1 MRFFIERPVAT
12 LMIYLA
18 LLALGLY
25 SLFNIPLELAPQEEF
40 PRVDISASW
49 AGASPE
55 VMQTQVT
62 SVLEEAALTVRG
74 IRKISSSSNIGSC
87 RLTLEFD
94 PRVNLEFANLALREA
109 IGRILPEL
117 PYGVKPV
124 VEPYIPEDFRVRSFL
139 TYTISGNYPLQTLR
153 EIVKD
158 RLEIGLGSIAGVA
171 RAEVS
176 GGSELNVRLTLDQ
189 KKLRDLGL
197 HPYMIIQT
205 LLRALQVYPSA
216 RVQKDRE
223 EYLLRVDLAP
233 ASIKDLSELIVSHQ
247 GPVPVRIKDVA
258 TVGLE
263 YAEIFQLNRING
275 QPTIKLEVL
284 KEKGRNTLKVA
295 RQVKDRLE
303 QVKKDLPPDLIFRV
317 VDDESQEILDNLR
330 HLYLLAAVITLII
343 FLMIFIIIRK
353 LSPSLLILSSV
364 IFSAVIAFNFIYL
377 FKISLNMLTL
387 GALALGFGIF
397 VDNSIVVFENILRL
411 RESGLAPKEA
421 ALAGARQMVTPVLAS
436 TLTTIGV
443 FFCFPF
449 FQGRLRIYYLPLGIV
464 MSLALATSL
473 LVSFSL
479 IPALSPR
486 LLYLQPGKQKDR
498 VFSVFE
504 KILRFC
510 LKHPLEILLIIGL
523 ITFGSYRT
531 FKKNV
536 TIGEF
541 FRWYSRDRL
550 NVYLTMPAGTR
561 IEATDELLRKF
572 EEKALAYPC
581 QKQVNSQVLRERG
594 FLDITFPPEA
604 ELSAHPYLLKDELI
618 RLATNF
624 AGVSISVSGFD
635 PQGYYSSMSA
645 GRYLDS
651 FIRIYGYNLKK
662 LQDIA
667 ADLETR
673 LRRNP
678 RVGEI
683 RSITSQYSW
692 GDINSTEYILR
703 IKEEALARY
712 NLDPNYIF
720 YQLQSLVRGTFG
732 LRLKAVI
739 QGKERF
745 IEIKFPEAESQELS
759 QLLETLLVSPGGEQL
774 QVRDLLAVEEKEIP
788 GSIYRENQQF
798 QMTVMWEFK
807 GPYKAAENYR
817 KTVFSALS
825 LPPGFT
831 ATMEYGFLMTTEE
844 KSQLKYGLLAAL
856 VIIFIILASL
866 YESFI
871 QPFIVLLAVPLSLTG
886 VFLAFV
892 IAGYPFDSS
901 AYIGLILLAGIV
913 VNNAIIL
920 VDHINYTRK
929 TSGLSLVEALIRGT
943 RERIRPVFMTT
954 TTTVFGLLPLLLLQ
968 LETGRRQIW
977 SSLALATLGGLTA
990 SALFIFIVIPIFYYH
1005 FSREKSPSSLESA
1018 NRLS

>member
-12 LMIYLA
+12 LMVYLA
-18 LLALGLY
+18 LLALGIY
-25 SLFNIPLELAPQEEF
+25 SLFHIPLELAPQEEF
-40 PRVDISASW
+40 PRVDLSATW
-49 AGASPE
+49 PGASPE

-62 SVLEEAALTVRG
+62 AILEEAVLTVRG
-74 IRKISSSSNIGSC
+74 IRKISSTSNIGSC
-87 RLTLEFD
+87 RLTIEFD

-109 IGRILPEL
+109 IGRVLSEL

-124 VEPYIPEDFRVRSFL
+124 VEPYIPEDFRVRPFL

-158 RLEIGLGSIAGVA
+158 RLEIGLGSINGVS
-171 RAEVS
+171 RVEVS
-176 GGSELNVRLTLDQ
+176 GGSDLNVRLTLDQ

-197 HPYMIIQT
+197 HPYMIVQALT
-205 LLRALQVYPSA
+205 QALQVYPSA

-223 EYLLRVDLAP
+223 EYLLRVAMAPVDTGDLG
-233 ASIKDLSELIVSHQ
+233 ELIIRHQ
-247 GPVPVRIKDVA
+247 GPVPVRVKDVA
-258 TVGLE
+258 TISLE
-263 YAEIFQLNRING
+263 YAEIFHLNRING
-275 QPTIKLEVL
+275 QPTIMLRVL
-284 KEKGRNTLKVA
+284 KEKGKNTLKVA
-295 RQVKDRLE
+295 RLVKDRLE
-303 QVKKDLPPDLIFRV
+303 QLKKNLPADLIFRV

-343 FLMIFIIIRK
+343 FLMIFITIRK
-353 LSPSLLILSSV
+353 VSPSLLILSSI
-364 IFSAVIAFNFIYL
+364 IFSAVISFNFIYL

-411 RESGLAPKEA
+411 REAGLDPKKA
-421 ALAGARQMVTPVLAS
+421 AVEGARQVITPVLAS

-486 LLYLQPGKQKDR
+486 LLFLRAGRPRGR
-498 VFSVFE
+498 IFSFFE
-504 KILRFC
+504 KILRFS
-510 LKHPLEILLIIGL
+510 LKHPVEILLILGL
-523 ITFGSYRT
+523 VTFGSYRT
-531 FKKNV
+531 FRKNV

-550 NVYLTMPAGTR
+550 NVSVTMPAGTR
-561 IEATDELLRKF
+561 IEATDELIRKF
-572 EEKALAYPC
+572 EDRALAYPC
-581 QKQVNSQVLRERG
+581 EKQVNSQVFSERG
-594 FLDITFPPEA
+594 FLDITFPPEV
-604 ELSAHPYLLKDELI
+604 ELSAHPYILKDELI

-624 AGVSISVSGFD
+624 AGVSIGVYGFD
-635 PQGYYSSMSA
+635 PQGYYSAMSA

-651 FIRIYGYNLKK
+651 YIRIYGYNLKK

-683 RSITSQYSW
+683 KSITGQYYW
-692 GDINSTEYILR
+692 GDVTSTEYILR

-712 NLDPNYIF
+712 NLDPNYVF

-732 LRLKAVI
+732 LRLQAVI

-745 IEIKFPEAESQELS
+745 IEIKFPEAENQELNR
-759 QLLETLLVSPGGEQL
+759 LLERLLVSPSGEQL
-774 QVRDLLAVEEKEIP
+774 QVRDLLALEEKQIP

-817 KTVFSALS
+817 KAVFSALS
-825 LPPGFT
+825 LPPGFR
-831 ATMEYGFLMTTEE
+831 ATMEFGYFMTTEE
-844 KSQLKYGLLAAL
+844 KSQLKFGLLAAL
-856 VIIFIILASL
+856 AIIFVILAAL

-871 QPFIVLLAVPLSLTG
+871 QPFIVMLAVPLSLAG

-920 VDHINYTRK
+920 VDHINYTRRS
-929 TSGLSLVEALIRGT
+929 SGLSLVEAVIKGT

-954 TTTVFGLLPLLLLQ
+954 ATTVFGLLPLLLIQ

-990 SALFIFIVIPIFYYH
+990 SALFIFLVIPIFYYH
-1005 FSREKSPSSLESA
+1005 FSRKKS
-1018 NRLS
+1018 

>member
-1 MRFFIERPVAT
+1 MRFFIDRPVAT

-18 LLALGLY
+18 LLALGFY
-25 SLFNIPLELAPQEEF
+25 SLFHIPLELAPQEEF
-40 PRVDISASW
+40 PQVDITASW

-62 SVLEEAALTVRG
+62 AILEEAVLSVKG
-74 IRKISSSSNIGSC
+74 IRKIQSTSEIGSC
-87 RLTLEFD
+87 RLTVEFD
-94 PRVNLEFANLALREA
+94 PKIDLEFANLALREA
-109 IGRILPEL
+109 LGRILPEL

-124 VEPYIPEDFRVRSFL
+124 VEPYIPEDFRVRPFL

-158 RLEIGLGSIAGVA
+158 RLEIGLGAVSGVSKV
-171 RAEVS
+171 EVS
-176 GGSELNVRLTLDQ
+176 GGSDFNVRLTLDQ
-189 KKLRDLGL
+189 KKMRDLSL
-197 HPYMIIQT
+197 HPYLIVQT
-205 LLRALQVYPSA
+205 LAQAFQVYPSA
-216 RVQKDRE
+216 RVHKDQE
-223 EYLLRVDLAP
+223 EYLLRLALAP
-233 ASIKDLSELIVSHQ
+233 RDLKDLGELVISHR
-247 GPVPVRIKDVA
+247 GGVPVRIKDVA
-258 TVGLE
+258 AVTLE
-263 YAEIFQLNRING
+263 YAEIFHLNRING
-275 QPTIKLEVL
+275 QPTIMLRVL
-284 KEKGRNTLKVA
+284 KEKGKNTLKVA
-295 RQVKDRLE
+295 RQVKERLE
-303 QVKKDLPPDLIFRV
+303 QVKKNLPADLTFRV

-330 HLYLLAAVITLII
+330 HLYLLAAVITLLI
-343 FLMIFIIIRK
+343 FLMIFIIIRR

-364 IFSAVIAFNFIYL
+364 LFSAIISFNFIYV

-411 RESGLAPKEA
+411 RESGWSPGEA
-421 ALAGARQMVTPVLAS
+421 ASKGPRQVITPVLAS

-464 MSLALATSL
+464 MSLALTTSL

-486 LLYLQPGKQKDR
+486 LLFVRPRKERSPGLL
-498 VFSVFE
+498 FFE
-504 KILRFC
+504 KVLRFG

-523 ITFGSYRT
+523 LIFGSYRL

-536 TIGEF
+536 VIGEF
-541 FRWYSRDRL
+541 FRWYARDRL
-550 NVYLTMPAGTR
+550 NVSITMPAGTR
-561 IEATDELLRKF
+561 IEATDELVRQF
-572 EEKALAYPC
+572 EQRALAYPC
-581 QKQVNSQVLRERG
+581 QKQVNARVFRERG
-594 FLDITFPPEA
+594 YLDISFPPEV
-604 ELSAHPYLLKDELI
+604 ELSAHPYILKDELI

-624 AGVSISVSGFD
+624 AGVSIGVYGFD

-645 GRYLDS
+645 GRFLDS
-651 FIRIYGYNLKK
+651 YIRLYGYNLKK

-683 RSITSQYSW
+683 KSITGQYFW
-692 GDINSTEYILR
+692 GDVSSTEYVLK

-712 NLDPNYIF
+712 NLDPNYLF
-720 YQLQSLVRGTFG
+720 YQLQSMVRGAFG
-732 LRLKAVI
+732 LRLQAVI

-745 IEIKFPEAESQELS
+745 IEVKFPEAENLELG
-759 QLLETLLVSPGGEQL
+759 QLLEMLLITPEGQQL
-774 QVRDLLAVEEKEIP
+774 QVGDLLAVEERQIP

-817 KTVFSALS
+817 KAVFSSLS

-831 ATMEYGFLMTTEE
+831 AAMEYGFLMTTAE
-844 KSQLKYGLLAAL
+844 KSQLKFGLIAAL
-856 VIIFIILASL
+856 VIIFIILAAL

-871 QPFIVLLAVPLSLTG
+871 QPFIVMLAVPLALTG

-892 IAGYPFDSS
+892 VAGYPFDSS

-920 VDHINYTRK
+920 VDHINQTRK
-929 TSGLSLVEALIRGT
+929 NSGLELAEAVVRGA

-954 TTTVFGLLPLLLLQ
+954 ATTVFGLLPLLLIQ

-990 SALFIFIVIPIFYYH
+990 SSLFIFLVIPIFYYY
-1005 FSREKSPSSLESA
+1005 FTRKRS
-1018 NRLS
+1018 

>member
-18 LLALGLY
+18 LLALGFY
-25 SLFNIPLELAPQEEF
+25 SLFHIPLELAPQEEF
-40 PRVDISASW
+40 PRVDITASW
-49 AGASPE
+49 PGASPE

-62 SVLEEAALTVRG
+62 SVLEEAVLSVRG
-74 IRKISSSSNIGSC
+74 IRKLSSTSHIGSC
-87 RLTLEFD
+87 RLTVEFD
-94 PRVNLEFANLALREA
+94 TRVNLEFANLALREA
-109 IGRILPEL
+109 IGRVLPDL

-124 VEPYIPEDFRVRSFL
+124 VEPYIPDDFRVRPFL

-158 RLEIGLGSIAGVA
+158 RLEIGLGSVDGVS
-171 RAEVS
+171 RVEVS
-176 GGSELNVRLTLDQ
+176 GGSDLNVRLTLDQ

-197 HPYMIIQT
+197 HPYMIIQR
-205 LLRALQVYPSA
+205 LLQALQVYPSA

-223 EYLLRVDLAP
+223 EYLLRVAMAPTDL
-233 ASIKDLSELIVSHQ
+233 KDLGELIVRHQ
-247 GPVPVRIKDVA
+247 GPVPIRIKDVA
-258 TVGLE
+258 EVSLE
-263 YAEIFQLNRING
+263 YAEIFHLNRING
-275 QPTIKLEVL
+275 QPTIMLRML
-284 KEKGRNTLKVA
+284 KEKGKNTLKVA
-295 RQVKDRLE
+295 SQAKARLE
-303 QVKKDLPPDLIFRV
+303 QVKKNLPPDLIFRV

-330 HLYLLAAVITLII
+330 HLYLLAAVITLLI

-364 IFSAVIAFNFIYL
+364 IFSAVISFNFIYL

-411 RESGLAPKEA
+411 RESGLAPKQA
-421 ALAGARQMVTPVLAS
+421 AVEGTRQVLTPVLAS

-486 LLYLQPGKQKDR
+486 LLHPGKRKQKNR
-498 VFSVFE
+498 VFSAFE
-504 KILRFC
+504 KILRFS
-510 LKHPLEILLIIGL
+510 LKHPIEILLVIGL
-523 ITFGSYRT
+523 ITFGSYRL

-536 TIGEF
+536 TVGEF
-541 FRWYSRDRL
+541 FRWYSRDQL
-550 NVYLTMPAGTR
+550 NVSLTMPAGTR
-561 IEATDELLRKF
+561 IEATDELVRQF

-581 QKQVNSQVLRERG
+581 EKQVNSQVLSERG
-594 FLDITFPPEA
+594 ILTITFPPQV
-604 ELSAHPYLLKDELI
+604 ELSAHPYILKDELI

-624 AGVSISVSGFD
+624 AGVSIGVSGFD

-651 FIRIYGYNLKK
+651 YIRIYGYNLKK

-683 RSITSQYSW
+683 KSITGQYYW
-692 GDINSTEYILR
+692 GDVTSTEYILR

-712 NLDPNYIF
+712 NLDPNYVF
-720 YQLQSLVRGTFG
+720 SHLQSLVRGTFG
-732 LRLKAVI
+732 LRLQAVI

-745 IEIKFPEAESQELS
+745 IEIKFPEAENQELNR
-759 QLLETLLVSPGGEQL
+759 LLETLLVSPGGEQL
-774 QVRDLLAVEEKEIP
+774 QVGDLLAVEEKEIP

-798 QMTVMWEFK
+798 QITVMWEFK

-817 KTVFSALS
+817 KAVFSSLS

-831 ATMEYGFLMTTEE
+831 ATMEYGFFMTTEE
-844 KSQLKYGLLAAL
+844 KAQLKFGLLAAL
-856 VIIFIILASL
+856 AIIFVILASL

-871 QPFIVLLAVPLSLTG
+871 QPFVIMLSVPLSLAG

-920 VDHINYTRK
+920 VDHLNHTRK
-929 TSGLSLVEALIRGT
+929 ISGLSLEEAVVKGA

-954 TTTVFGLLPLLLLQ
+954 ATTVFGLLPLLLIQ
-968 LETGRRQIW
+968 LEAGRRQIW

-990 SALFIFIVIPIFYYH
+990 SALFIFIAIPIFYYQ
-1005 FSREKSPSSLESA
+1005 FSRRKS
-1018 NRLS
+1018 

>member
-18 LLALGLY
+18 LLALGFY
-25 SLFNIPLELAPQEEF
+25 SLFHIPLELAPQEEF
-40 PRVDISASW
+40 PRVDITASW
-49 AGASPE
+49 SGTSPE

-62 SVLEEAALTVRG
+62 SVLEEAVLAVRG
-74 IRKISSSSNIGSC
+74 IRKLTSTSNIGSC
-87 RLTLEFD
+87 RLTVEFD
-94 PRVNLEFANLALREA
+94 TRVNLEFANLALREA
-109 IGRILPEL
+109 IGRVLTEL

-124 VEPYIPEDFRVRSFL
+124 VEPYIPDDFRVRPFL
-139 TYTISGNYPLQTLR
+139 TYTISGNYPLQALR

-158 RLEIGLGSIAGVA
+158 RLEIGLGSVDGVS
-171 RAEVS
+171 RVEVS
-176 GGSELNVRLTLDQ
+176 GGSDLNVRLTLDQ

-197 HPYMIIQT
+197 HPYMIIQ
-205 LLRALQVYPSA
+205 LLLQALQVYPSA

-223 EYLLRVDLAP
+223 EYLLRVAMAP
-233 ASIKDLSELIVSHQ
+233 ADLKDLGELIVRHQ
-247 GPVPVRIKDVA
+247 GPVPIRIKDVA
-258 TVGLE
+258 EVSLE
-263 YAEIFQLNRING
+263 YAEIFHLNRING
-275 QPTIKLEVL
+275 QPTIMLRVL
-284 KEKGRNTLKVA
+284 KEKGKNTLKVA
-295 RQVKDRLE
+295 RQTKARLE
-303 QVKKDLPPDLIFRV
+303 QVKKNLPPDLIFRV

-330 HLYLLAAVITLII
+330 HLYLLAAVITLLI
-343 FLMIFIIIRK
+343 FLMIFIIIRR

-364 IFSAVIAFNFIYL
+364 IFSAVISFNFIYL
-377 FKISLNMLTL
+377 FKISLNLLTL

-411 RESGLAPKEA
+411 RESGLAPKQA
-421 ALAGARQMVTPVLAS
+421 AVEGARQVLTPVLAS
-436 TLTTIGV
+436 TLTTMGV

-486 LLYLQPGKQKDR
+486 LLHPGKGKQKNR
-498 VFSVFE
+498 VFSAFE
-504 KILRFC
+504 KFLRFS
-510 LKHPLEILLIIGL
+510 LKHPIEILLVIGL
-523 ITFGSYRT
+523 ITFGSYRL

-536 TIGEF
+536 TVGEF
-541 FRWYSRDRL
+541 FRWYSRDQL
-550 NVYLTMPAGTR
+550 NVSLTMPAGTR
-561 IEATDELLRKF
+561 IEATDDLVRQF

-581 QKQVNSQVLRERG
+581 EKQVNSQVMSERG
-594 FLDITFPPEA
+594 LLTITFPPEV
-604 ELSAHPYLLKDELI
+604 ELSAHPYILKDELI

-624 AGVSISVSGFD
+624 AGVSIGVYGFD
-635 PQGYYSSMSA
+635 PQGYYSSISA

-651 FIRIYGYNLKK
+651 SIRIYGYNLKK

-683 RSITSQYSW
+683 KSITGQYYW
-692 GDINSTEYILR
+692 GDVTSTEYILR

-712 NLDPNYIF
+712 NLDPNYVF
-720 YQLQSLVRGTFG
+720 YHLQSLVRGTFG
-732 LRLKAVI
+732 LRLQAVI

-745 IEIKFPEAESQELS
+745 IEIKFPEAENQELNR
-759 QLLETLLVSPGGEQL
+759 LLETLLVSPGGEQL
-774 QVRDLLAVEEKEIP
+774 QVGDLLAVEEKEIP

-798 QMTVMWEFK
+798 QITVMWEFK

-817 KTVFSALS
+817 KAVFSSLS

-831 ATMEYGFLMTTEE
+831 ATMEYGFFMTTEE
-844 KSQLKYGLLAAL
+844 KAQLKFGLLAAL
-856 VIIFIILASL
+856 AIIFVILASL

-871 QPFIVLLAVPLSLTG
+871 QPFIVMLTVPLSLAG

-920 VDHINYTRK
+920 VDHLNHTRK
-929 TSGLSLVEALIRGT
+929 ISGLSPEEAVVKGT

-954 TTTVFGLLPLLLLQ
+954 ATTVFGLLPLLLIQ

-990 SALFIFIVIPIFYYH
+990 SALFIFIVIPIFYYQ
-1005 FSREKSPSSLESA
+1005 FSRQKS
-1018 NRLS
+1018 

>member
-18 LLALGLY
+18 LLALGFY
-25 SLFNIPLELAPQEEF
+25 SLFHIPLELAPQEEF
-40 PRVDISASW
+40 PRVDITASW
-49 AGASPE
+49 PGASPE

-62 SVLEEAALTVRG
+62 SVLEEAVLAVRG
-74 IRKISSSSNIGSC
+74 IRKLSSTSHIGSC
-87 RLTLEFD
+87 RLTVEFD
-94 PRVNLEFANLALREA
+94 TRVNLEFANLALREA
-109 IGRILPEL
+109 IGRVLPDL

-124 VEPYIPEDFRVRSFL
+124 VEPYIPDDFRVRPFL

-158 RLEIGLGSIAGVA
+158 RLEIGLGSVDGVS
-171 RAEVS
+171 RVEVS
-176 GGSELNVRLTLDQ
+176 GGSDLNVRLTLDQ

-197 HPYMIIQT
+197 HPYMIIQR
-205 LLRALQVYPSA
+205 LLQALQVYPSA

-223 EYLLRVDLAP
+223 EYLLRVAMAP
-233 ASIKDLSELIVSHQ
+233 ADLKDLGELIVRHQ

-258 TVGLE
+258 EVSLE
-263 YAEIFQLNRING
+263 YAEIFHLNRING
-275 QPTIKLEVL
+275 QPTIMLRVL
-284 KEKGRNTLKVA
+284 KEKGKNTLKVA
-295 RQVKDRLE
+295 RQAKARLE
-303 QVKKDLPPDLIFRV
+303 QVKKNLPPDLIFRV

-330 HLYLLAAVITLII
+330 HLYLLAAVITLLI
-343 FLMIFIIIRK
+343 FLMIFIIIRR

-364 IFSAVIAFNFIYL
+364 IFSAVISFNFIYL

-411 RESGLAPKEA
+411 RESGLVPKQA
-421 ALAGARQMVTPVLAS
+421 AVEGARQVLTPVLAS

-486 LLYLQPGKQKDR
+486 LLHPGKRKQKNR
-498 VFSVFE
+498 VFSAFE
-504 KILRFC
+504 KILRFS
-510 LKHPLEILLIIGL
+510 LKHPIEILLIIGL
-523 ITFGSYRT
+523 ITFGSYRA

-536 TIGEF
+536 TVGEF
-541 FRWYSRDRL
+541 FRWYSRDQL
-550 NVYLTMPAGTR
+550 NVSLTMPAGTR
-561 IEATDELLRKF
+561 IEATDELVRQF

-581 QKQVNSQVLRERG
+581 EKQVNSQVLSERG
-594 FLDITFPPEA
+594 FLTITFPPQV
-604 ELSAHPYLLKDELI
+604 ELSAHPYILKDELI

-624 AGVSISVSGFD
+624 AGVSIGVYGFD

-651 FIRIYGYNLKK
+651 YIRIYGYNLKK

-683 RSITSQYSW
+683 KSITGQYYW
-692 GDINSTEYILR
+692 GDVTSTEYILR

-712 NLDPNYIF
+712 NLDPNYVF
-720 YQLQSLVRGTFG
+720 SHLQSLVRGTFG
-732 LRLKAVI
+732 LRLQAII

-745 IEIKFPEAESQELS
+745 IEIKFPEAENQDLNR
-759 QLLETLLVSPGGEQL
+759 LLETLLVSPGGEQL
-774 QVRDLLAVEEKEIP
+774 QVGDLLAVEEKEIP

-798 QMTVMWEFK
+798 QITVMWEFK

-817 KTVFSALS
+817 KAIFSSLS

-831 ATMEYGFLMTTEE
+831 ATMEYGFFMTTEE
-844 KSQLKYGLLAAL
+844 KAQLKFGLLAAL
-856 VIIFIILASL
+856 AIIFVILASL
-866 YESFI
+866 YESFV
-871 QPFIVLLAVPLSLTG
+871 QPFIVMLAVPLSLAG

-920 VDHINYTRK
+920 VDHLNHTRK
-929 TSGLSLVEALIRGT
+929 ISGLSLEEAVVKGT

-954 TTTVFGLLPLLLLQ
+954 ATTVFGLLPLLLIQ

-1005 FSREKSPSSLESA
+1005 FSRRKS
-1018 NRLS
+1018 